1 MAAYLPRFL
10 LKYLSHLYQ
19 EFSFN
24 EFNFQDAVKVLD
36 LDVGYAGQ
44 VLSRLVEAGWVAK
57 KRDPSDL
64 RKKSYRILNVTF
76 DEIMRDI
83 GDATDNGE

>member
-1 MAAYLPRFL
+1 MAAYLPRYL
-10 LKYLSHLYQ
+10 IKYLSLLYQ

-24 EFNFQDAVKVLD
+24 EFHFRDAVRVLN

-44 VLSRLVEAGWVAK
+44 VLSRLVDAGWIAK
-57 KRDPSDL
+57 KRNPSDL
-64 RKKSYRILNVTF
+64 RKKTYRINNVTF

-83 GDATDNGE
+83 GEGADGEE